1 MPDSQPLRITLPP
14 LQITLTEN
22 QQIDLQWLT
31 PNQLHSAEA
40 IQQGLSNS
48 WKQWIAENKLHHNS
62 DDSIIQAMLQNGIDF
77 QVAIQEVNRIAS
89 DPSFLAGRNFVQ
101 LLRKL
106 ESILEINQKLAELSP
121 NFGKIERI
129 SRLSRQ
135 EFLENYY
142 AKNTPVILTDMMND
156 WPAMSLWSPDYLKTK
171 YGDVPVEI
179 QSNRNSD
186 PDYEINSEQHK
197 KTVRLCEY
205 VDMVASGGESNDYY
219 IVANNSNLDREEL
232 KGLLDD
238 IHMFPEFL
246 DEANTQGRVFF
257 WFGPSGTITPLHHDP
272 INLMMAQVY
281 GRKRWRLISP
291 AQTPLLYNYVG
302 VFSKVD
308 CENPDYN
315 RYPLFKDVNIIETVL
330 EPGEVIFIPVGWW
343 HQVKALDISISLSF
357 INFIFPNFYNYK
369 DPQIPSW

>member
-22 QQIDLQWLT
+22 QPIDLQWLT
-31 PNQLHSAEA
+31 HNQLQSAEPT
-40 IQQGLSNS
+40 QQGLSDS
-48 WKQWIAENKLHHNS
+48 WRQWIAENKLHHNC
-62 DDSIIQAMLQNGIDF
+62 DDSIIQAMLQSGIDF

-89 DPSFLAGRNFVQ
+89 DPSFLAARNFVQ

-106 ESILEINQKLAELSP
+106 ESILEIKRKRAELSP
-121 NFGKIERI
+121 NFGKVERR

-142 AKNTPVILTDMMND
+142 AKNTPVILTDMMDD
-156 WPAMSLWSPDYLKTK
+156 WPAISLWSPEYLKTK
-171 YGDVPVEI
+171 YGNVQVEI

-186 PDYEINSEQHK
+186 PDYEINCVQHK
-197 KTVRLCEY
+197 KIVKLSEY
-205 VDMVASGGESNDYY
+205 VDMVVSGGERKKYY
-219 IVANNSNLDREEL
+219 IIFNNKNPEREKL

-246 DEANTQGRVFF
+246 DESDTKGRVFF
-257 WFGPSGTITPLHHDP
+257 WFGPTGTITPLHHDP
-272 INLMMAQVY
+272 LNLMMAQVY
-281 GRKRWRLISP
+281 GRKRWRIISP
-291 AQTPLLYNYVG
+291 DHTPLLYNYVG

-315 RYPLFKDVNIIETVL
+315 KYPLFKNVNIIETVL
-330 EPGEVIFIPVGWW
+330 EPGELMFIPVGWW
-343 HQVKALDISISLSF
+343 HQVKSLDISLSLSF
-357 INFIFPNFYNYK
+357 
-369 DPQIPSW
+369 

>member
-1 MPDSQPLRITLPP
+1 MSDSQPLRITLPP

-22 QQIDLQWLT
+22 QQIDLQWLAQ
-31 PNQLHSAEA
+31 NQLQPAEA
-40 IQQGLSNS
+40 TQEGLSNS
-48 WKQWIAENKLHHNS
+48 WKQWIAENKLHDNS

-77 QVAIQEVNRIAS
+77 QIAIQEVNRIAA
-89 DPSFLAGRNFVQ
+89 DPSFFAGRNFVQ

-106 ESILEINQKLAELSP
+106 QSILEINQKLAELSP
-121 NFGKIERI
+121 NFGKIERR

-156 WPAMSLWSPDYLKTK
+156 WPAMSSWSPDYLKTK
-171 YGDVPVEI
+171 YGDVQVEI

-186 PDYEINSEQHK
+186 PDYEINCEQHK
-197 KTVRLCEY
+197 KRVRLSEY

-246 DEANTQGRVFF
+246 DESNTQGRVFF
-257 WFGPSGTITPLHHDP
+257 WFGPAGTITPLHHDP

-291 AQTPLLYNYVG
+291 NQTPLLYNYVG

-357 INFIFPNFYNYK
+357 INFVFPNFYNYK
-369 DPQIPSW
+369 DPQISSW

>member
-22 QQIDLQWLT
+22 QQIDLQWLAQ
-31 PNQLHSAEA
+31 NHLQSAEA
-40 IQQGLSNS
+40 TQQGLSNS
-48 WKQWIAENKLHHNS
+48 WKQWIAENKLHDNS
-62 DDSIIQAMLQNGIDF
+62 DDSIIQTMLQNGIDF
-77 QVAIQEVNRIAS
+77 QVAIQEVNRIAA

-121 NFGKIERI
+121 NFGKIERR

-135 EFLENYY
+135 EFVENYY

-171 YGDVPVEI
+171 YGNVPVEI

-186 PDYEINSEQHK
+186 PDYEINCEQHK
-197 KTVRLCEY
+197 KTVKLSEY
-205 VDMVASGGESNDYY
+205 VDMVTSGGESNDYY
-219 IVANNSNLDREEL
+219 IVANNSNLDRQEL

-246 DEANTQGRVFF
+246 DASNTQGRVFF

-272 INLMMAQVY
+272 INMMMAQVD

-291 AQTPLLYNYVG
+291 NQTPLLYNYVG
-302 VFSKVD
+302 VISKVD

-315 RYPLFKDVNIIETVL
+315 RYPLF
-330 EPGEVIFIPVGWW
+330 
-343 HQVKALDISISLSF
+343 
-357 INFIFPNFYNYK
+357 
-369 DPQIPSW
+369 